1 MPKTA
6 SEKNVYRISSIF
18 WVLLVYIVAALIWWF
33 ISLEIQNHKM
43 TALKLDLLQK
53 TDLRYT
59 QREAI
64 IRSEQKRA
72 SLKYIGEGITFLA
85 LTLAGAF
92 YVYRSIR
99 KQIELSQQQQ
109 NFMMAITHELKTPIA
124 TTRLSLETIQRRKLD
139 EAQQQKLINSAL
151 AETSRLNILT
161 NNILLAA
168 QMEEKSFRRHNET
181 LALEQITASVVQ
193 EYRQRFPQ
201 RNITL
206 HTTHATIEG
215 DELLIQI
222 ALSNLIDNALKYSPK
237 ESEVAVNLTESAGK
251 IRVEVAD
258 QGPGILDKEKAN
270 IFRKF
275 YRLGDENTRK
285 SKGTGLGLY
294 LTRKIIEQ
302 HNGDISVINN
312 QPHGSIFVIQF
323 SAP

>member
-1 MPKTA
+1 MSKTA
-6 SEKNVYRISSIF
+6 SEKNVYRLSYLF
-18 WVLLVYIVAALIWWF
+18 WFLLVYIVAALIWWF
-33 ISLEIQNHKM
+33 ISLEMQNRQM
-43 TALKLDLLQK
+43 TELKLKQLNKSDVQ
-53 TDLRYT
+53 YQ
-59 QREAI
+59 QRI
-64 IRSEQKRA
+64 VVIRREQQRA

-139 EAQQQKLINSAL
+139 ESQQQKLINSAL
-151 AETSRLNILT
+151 AETNRLNILT

-181 LALEQITASVVQ
+181 LHLGSITDAVVQ
-193 EYRQRFPQ
+193 DYRQRFPQ
-201 RNITL
+201 RTINAKIID
-206 HTTHATIEG
+206 ATIAG

-237 ESEVAVNLTESAGK
+237 DCLVSVSLSEMNGI
-251 IRVEVAD
+251 IRLEVAD
-258 QGPGILDKEKAN
+258 QGAGISEKDKES
-270 IFRKF
+270 IFQKF
-275 YRLGDENTRK
+275 YRLGDERTRK
-285 SKGTGLGLY
+285 TKGTGLGLY

-312 QPHGSIFVIQF
+312 TPHGSIFVIQF
-323 SAP
+323 SVS